1 MSNITTYGYN
11 KIQNY
16 LAQNVTYLEL
26 QDEQGNPIKRFN
38 TTNGLTIQNDINNRT
53 ITYEV
58 VATGDNT
65 FINKTVSK
73 SVLFDVATGGQPIA
87 VEEFSPFTFESEED
101 ELTVKHKLQLPQ

>member
-26 QDEQGNPIKRFN
+26 QDESGTAIKRFN
-38 TTNGLTIQNDINNRT
+38 TSNGLTIQNDTNNKT

-58 VATGDNT
+58 VATGNND
-65 FINKTVSK
+65 FINKTVAK
-73 SVLFDVATGGQPIA
+73 SVLYDVASGGNPIA
-87 VEEFSPFTFESEED
+87 VETFSPFTFESEED
-101 ELTVKHKLQLPQ
+101 ELTIKHRLQLPQ